1 MEFQADKIDSLV
13 PQWLMTARKMILE
26 SFSQKI
32 EIETKTNRNDLVT
45 GLDRKIE
52 QFLVRKIQE
61 CFPGSQIVS
70 EETRPTINEIEEEG
84 LLWIIDPI
92 DGTMNFVKQKNDF
105 AIMIGI
111 FRGGKGQRGFIYDVM
126 ADRLYHGGPDQGVYC
141 NYQKMKSPPDVPL
154 VDGLLGVGG
163 VMLINNKYNLQ
174 KIALASHGIRIYGSA
189 GIEIIHVLNGQLI
202 GYLSHLHPWDLAAG
216 KILAETLGLVVKTI
230 DGREVNVLS
239 SIDVLVASKNAQKD
253 IIMMAQS
260 HC

>member
-1 MEFQADKIDSLV
+1 MIFQADKIDLLV
-13 PQWLMTARKMILE
+13 PKWLMTARKMILE

-32 EIETKTNRNDLVT
+32 EIETKTSRNDLVT
-45 GLDRKIE
+45 ELDRKIE
-52 QFLVRKIQE
+52 QFLVGKIQKY
-61 CFPGSQIVS
+61 FPGSQIVS
-70 EETRPTINEIEEEG
+70 EETRPSINEIEEES
-84 LLWIIDPI
+84 LLWVIDPI
-92 DGTMNFVKQKNDF
+92 DGTMNFVKQKSDF

-111 FRGGKGQRGFIYDVM
+111 FQAKKGQRGFIYDVM
-126 ADRLYHGGPDQGVYC
+126 ANQLYHGGPDKGVYC
-141 NYQKMKSPPDVPL
+141 NCQKMISPPDL
-154 VDGLLGVGG
+154 HLADGLLGVGG

-202 GYLSHLHPWDLAAG
+202 GYLSHLHSWDLAAG
-216 KILAETLGLVVKTI
+216 KILAETLGLTVKTI
-230 DGREVNVLS
+230 DGQEVNVLS